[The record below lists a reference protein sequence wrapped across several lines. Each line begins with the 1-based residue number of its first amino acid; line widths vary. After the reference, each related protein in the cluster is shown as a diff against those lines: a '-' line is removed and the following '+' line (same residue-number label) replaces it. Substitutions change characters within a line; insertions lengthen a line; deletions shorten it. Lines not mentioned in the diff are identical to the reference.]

1 MTLPVEGI
9 LSALAAVLIAVVT
22 VMSIRSG
29 RVLWYPAL
37 IQIDRPA
44 HRVLFWTIIVLQIVA
59 AAALA
64 WLALS

>member
-1 MTLPVEGI
+1 MTLPVEDI

-44 HRVLFWTIIVLQIVA
+44 HRALFWTIIVLQIVA